1 MKIDNYKNYI
11 FSFVL
16 IVFFLINIYQLNS
29 QHWSGVMDQDSM
41 IIYNSLLK
49 INTIGS
55 IPVLKLY
62 QKACIPVLIG
72 SALEIAAAA

>member
-1 MKIDNYKNYI
+1 MSPIKKKK
-11 FSFVL
+11 
-16 IVFFLINIYQLNS
+16 LNKLRNEL
-29 QHWSGVMDQDSM
+29 DSLD
-41 IIYNSLLK
+41 NSLLK

>member
-1 MKIDNYKNYI
+1 MKTKIAIRDVDTTKSPCQKLFMPI
-11 FSFVL
+11 RS
-16 IVFFLINIYQLNS
+16 
-29 QHWSGVMDQDSM
+29 
-41 IIYNSLLK
+41 NSLLN

-72 SALEIAAAA
+72 SARDIAAAA